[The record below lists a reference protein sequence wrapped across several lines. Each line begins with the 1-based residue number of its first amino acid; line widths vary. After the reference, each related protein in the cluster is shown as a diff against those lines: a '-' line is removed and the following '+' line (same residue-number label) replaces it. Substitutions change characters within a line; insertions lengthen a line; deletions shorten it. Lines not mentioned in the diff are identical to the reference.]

1 VNPDLFLIDENI
13 AILQC
18 AYEFLDILRKIFCGC
33 HRCYKYYLLND
44 KAEITY
50 EKGVTNSYGHLNFE
64 EGVKKEEDEIDLDQV
79 KDNIS
84 NRKNI
89 VFGQFAN
96 FLNFFGEIGGFDA
109 LIDLLKAGNEGQED
123 KMPLDMISLLV
134 APFRQ
139 CNTIFSPTFSQH
151 FTTAVREI
159 VSQRLFSMT
168 EKELKEIDK
177 ESVSRVLKDLKD
189 FFLLSM
195 DDVETAKFIE
205 LNNLNISLR
214 FLKSTYLEKRLK
226 GLQEIKTMI
235 SSIEYA

>member
-1 VNPDLFLIDENI
+1 
-13 AILQC
+13 
-18 AYEFLDILRKIFCGC
+18 
-33 HRCYKYYLLND
+33 
-44 KAEITY
+44 
-50 EKGVTNSYGHLNFE
+50 
-64 EGVKKEEDEIDLDQV
+64 
-79 KDNIS
+79 
-84 NRKNI
+84 
-89 VFGQFAN
+89 
-96 FLNFFGEIGGFDA
+96 
-109 LIDLLKAGNEGQED
+109 
-123 KMPLDMISLLV
+123 
-134 APFRQ
+134 
-139 CNTIFSPTFSQH
+139 
-151 FTTAVREI
+151 VREI